1 MKSGDLVKL
10 VSWLGQ
16 SIKLAPEKGS
26 PGLFGSIEHPPG
38 TIVLILDVLNARDG
52 RRDEDAF
59 MQVLVG
65 GKTGYVWAYECEAIE

>member
-16 SIKLAPEKGS
+16 SIKLAPDGS

-52 RRDEDAF
+52 AYEDAF

>member
-26 PGLFGSIEHPPG
+26 LGLLGSIEHPPG

-52 RRDEDAF
+52 AYEDAF

>member
-1 MKSGDLVKL
+1 MKPGDLVKL

-16 SIKLAPEKGS
+16 SIKLAPEVGS
-26 PGLFGSIEHPPG
+26 PGLLGSIEHPPG

-52 RRDEDAF
+52 AYEDAF

>member
-1 MKSGDLVKL
+1 MKPGDLVKL

-16 SIKLAPEKGS
+16 SIKLAPDYA
-26 PGLFGSIEHPPG
+26 PGLLGSIEHPPG

-52 RRDEDAF
+52 AYEDAF
-59 MQVLVG
+59 VRVLVG

>member
-1 MKSGDLVKL
+1 MKPGDIVKL

-16 SIKLAPEKGS
+16 SIKLAPEINS

-52 RRDEDAF
+52 STEDAF
-59 MQVLVG
+59 MRVLVG
-65 GKTGYVWAYECEAIE
+65 GKTGYVWAYECEEIK